1 MESADGTKAEGYILD
16 LSQTGCRIQTPVS
29 FEKSSRLLVSFRL
42 PAGGEYNRIPLE
54 VCRAESLEN
63 GTYLGCIFEESAA
76 GALTEL
82 QVYIAATL
90 EGGGRTQNSAS
101 RVMIFDPN
109 VSRSQSIGAVLENR
123 DVNVVYAKN
132 LIEGAYSLRVLPPN
146 MILASTDQT
155 GISGLSLLGM
165 LRTLPT
171 CEFLPLLIYGD
182 TEAPEFFREAAENMI
197 TLLPSDATPKAIA
210 SECLRHLG
218 DRLKAQT

>member
-1 MESADGTKAEGYILD
+1 
-16 LSQTGCRIQTPVS
+16 
-29 FEKSSRLLVSFRL
+29 
-42 PAGGEYNRIPLE
+42 
-54 VCRAESLEN
+54 
-63 GTYLGCIFEESAA
+63 
-76 GALTEL
+76 
-82 QVYIAATL
+82 
-90 EGGGRTQNSAS
+90 
-101 RVMIFDPN
+101 
-109 VSRSQSIGAVLENR
+109 
-123 DVNVVYAKN
+123 
-132 LIEGAYSLRVLPPN
+132 VLPPN